1 MASTARYVDRPF
13 DQVGASYDAIR
24 VAWLWNLAVP
34 DTLTHSTGVFLPQTK
49 VVRVTPSYGLFIGL
63 TIIRTSGNQ
72 GPIVIGNGVF
82 QDIHTEVGDAMSL
95 VGIAGFTA
103 NTWVSILELG

>member
-1 MASTARYVDRPF
+1 MATARAVDRPF
-13 DQVGASYDAIR
+13 DNVGQSYNAIR
-24 VAWLWNLAVP
+24 IGWLWNLAVP
-34 DTLTHSTGVFLPQTK
+34 DALTHSTGVFLANTK
-49 VVRVTPSYGLFIGL
+49 VVRVTPSFGLHIGL

-95 VGIAGFTA
+95 VGLAGFTA
-103 NTWVSILELG
+103 NTWVSILELN